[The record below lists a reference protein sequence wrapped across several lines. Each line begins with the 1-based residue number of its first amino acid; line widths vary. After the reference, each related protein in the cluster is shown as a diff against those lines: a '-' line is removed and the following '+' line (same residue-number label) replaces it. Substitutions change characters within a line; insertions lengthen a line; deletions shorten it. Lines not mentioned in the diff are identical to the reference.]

1 MKVWKVSHGQVISE
15 SDREWLA
22 QHQYLSVHEDTG
34 NAGGD
39 NFIKKMKVNDIVS
52 LSYGGQLAKLVKV
65 TSDIVVDPTS
75 QMDEGWKLRKYKE
88 IRVLDKPTQ
97 YKGVDK
103 GWTPIRRNTCAPV
116 PEIELPLFEQ
126 VILQPYYQLSLS
138 EIGLT
143 QNGNLYPWVEKCNA
157 SSAFENFL
165 QKKGLNIEVLN
176 DAIRVIHQA
185 EPKFDLYNINKSSSS
200 LRFGRK
206 DSTSKSG
213 KVAGLFL
220 YEKGLL
226 TIFFSKRYD
235 RKTKRLILGD
245 DIKANEIAIL
255 DELKS
260 QFSIFKDN
268 GLTGQSRLPIE
279 YGEEQPNDSEDD
291 QLGLNDGLDN
301 NIPLNRILYGP
312 PGTGKT
318 YHSIQMAVAA
328 AEPSFSPEGKTRDD
342 VRQAYKAK
350 YTELVK
356 AGRIRFVTFHQSY
369 GYEEFVEGLS
379 AKTEGDQLSYFEKD
393 GIFKTICL
401 EAKKYR
407 VTTRNKQRSEFDE
420 RWQLF
425 AEQLAESESGIKI
438 TTLSKKTY
446 FTVTDVTSNTIRFDK
461 SKGSSIHTLSVKT
474 LKAVYDQEKQ
484 IVGGLQ
490 PYYAAFIEHLNQFEL
505 AVVEAST
512 ERKNFVLIIDEINR
526 GNISKVFGELIT
538 LVEES
543 KRLGQTESLEA
554 ILPYSGDKFS
564 VPDNLYII
572 GTMNTADR
580 SLALMDTA
588 LRRRFDFVEM
598 MPDYKVLSDED
609 GRSYRIESDDFEID
623 LVLLLQTLNK
633 RIEVLYDRE
642 HMLGHAFFIPVVEL
656 ITAKNH
662 SQALIKLKNVFKNKV
677 LPLLQEYFFEDWNRI
692 RLVLGDSK
700 KSKSDRLVQ
709 ISEQSFND
717 IFGSDHGLGNF
728 DTAPKTYQIASFDD
742 RSIWDKPVTYQAIY
756 SVKKTPDTA
765 DETNTLENR
774 ED

>member
-1 MKVWKVSHGQVISE
+1 MKVWKVSHGQVIRE

-97 YKGVDK
+97 YKGIDK
-103 GWTPIRRNTCAPV
+103 GWTPILRNTCAPV
-116 PEIELPLFEQ
+116 PEVELPLFEQ
-126 VILQPYYQLSLS
+126 AILQPYYQLSLS

-185 EPKFDLYNINKSSSS
+185 EPNFDLYNINKSSSS

-206 DSTSKSG
+206 ENNSKSG

-220 YEKGLL
+220 YEKGQL

-245 DIKANEIAIL
+245 DIKVNEKSIL

-268 GLTGQSRLPIE
+268 GLIGQSRLPNE
-279 YGEEQPNDSEDD
+279 YGEEQPNASEDD
-291 QLGLNDGLDN
+291 QLGLNDDLYN

-318 YHSIQMAVAA
+318 YHSIQMAVAS
-328 AEPSFSPEGKTRDD
+328 AEPSFSPECETRDNL
-342 VRQAYKAK
+342 RQVYNDKYK
-350 YTELVK
+350 ELVK

-379 AKTEGDQLSYFEKD
+379 ARTEGEQLSYFEKD

-407 VTTRNKQRSEFDE
+407 VTTKNKQRSEFDE

-461 SKGSSIHTLSVKT
+461 SNGSSIHTLSAKT

-505 AVVEAST
+505 AAVEAST

-543 KRLGQTESLEA
+543 KRLGKTESLEA

-598 MPDYKVLSDED
+598 MPDYKVLRDEN
-609 GRSYRIESDDFEID
+609 GRSYRIKSDGIEID

-633 RIEVLYDRE
+633 RISALYDRE
-642 HMLGHAFFIPVVEL
+642 HQLGHAFLKPVVEA
-656 ITAKNH
+656 IVADGDDK
-662 SQALIKLKNVFKNKV
+662 ALNKLKYCFQNKII
-677 LPLLQEYFFEDWNRI
+677 PLLAEYFFEDWQKI
-692 RLVLGDSK
+692 RLVLGDNQKDKNLQLIKQSDVNYTALFGDSDEVSDLADGAQVFSLISNDSK
-700 KSKSDRLVQ
+700 LW
-709 ISEQSFND
+709 QSVN
-717 IFGSDHGLGNF
+717 
-728 DTAPKTYQIASFDD
+728 TYI
-742 RSIWDKPVTYQAIY
+742 AIY
-756 SVKKTPDTA
+756 DASQLPKI
-765 DETNTLENR
+765 